1 MFRQVA
7 KTVSYKFFVTLS
19 SSRKHDILIFVT
31 VADWD
36 IMCRVITQARGQA
49 FQTLGQ
55 AFGFLLRLQKL
66 NEQMFEKRGCV
77 F

>member
-1 MFRQVA
+1 M
-7 KTVSYKFFVTLS
+7 
-19 SSRKHDILIFVT
+19 
-31 VADWD
+31 ADLD